1 MVDRDGWHLRE
12 NGKYTVKSGYQVE
25 QVYPDKDAP
34 PVMYG
39 PSVDM
44 LKAYCWKVR
53 CPPKLK
59 HFYGNWCQDVYQL
72 GKIRAQG
79 GYKGTYVV
87 PVVELQKSR

>member
-1 MVDRDGWHLRE
+1 MKIIESIPLSRTQMVDRDGWHLKE

-44 LKAYCWKVR
+44 LKAY
-53 CPPKLK
+53 
-59 HFYGNWCQDVYQL
+59 
-72 GKIRAQG
+72 
-79 GYKGTYVV
+79 
-87 PVVELQKSR
+87 